1 MGNSDNKI
9 KTDLDNVKNKNK
21 NNIKIINNL
30 EMDRLNDIVFVLEQ
44 IKKDVQAIKERLNN
58 GENGK

>member
-30 EMDRLNDIVFVLEQ
+30 EMDRLNDIVGILEQ
-44 IKKDVQAIKERLNN
+44 IKKDVRSIKERLNN

>member
-30 EMDRLNDIVFVLEQ
+30 EMDRLNDIVGILDQ
-44 IKKDVQAIKERLNN
+44 IKKDVRSIKERLNN